1 MLSILLFNK
10 RTDDVE
16 FHQWIYEMF
25 YKRVYQTAYY
35 ITKDVHLAQDVT
47 QETFIKALRNIHR
60 LTDKE
65 KVGAWLFTIATR
77 TAIDVLRKQNKYS
90 ITLDDA
96 FIEGEAYHSQAA
108 STVESE
114 VEKMLEKEEL
124 WCHIEK
130 LSHDYRA
137 VIVLKYIHDFK
148 DEEIAET
155 LDCNVGTIKS
165 RLHRAK
171 KKLSSLMEE
180 NWEERAY
187 E

>member
-1 MLSILLFNK
+1 MLSFLLFNK
-10 RTDDVE
+10 RKDDAE
-16 FHQWIYEMF
+16 FHRMIYEMF
-25 YKRVYQTAYY
+25 QKRVYQTAYY
-35 ITKDVHLAQDVT
+35 ITKDVHLAQDIT

-90 ITLDDA
+90 ISFDEA
-96 FIEGEAYHSQAA
+96 IIEGEAYHSQAA
-108 STVESE
+108 STVEFE
-114 VEKMLEKEEL
+114 VERLLEKEEL
-124 WCHIEK
+124 WSHIEK
-130 LSHDYRA
+130 LSPDYRA

-155 LDCNVGTIKS
+155 LDCSVGTIKS

-171 KKLSSLMEE
+171 KKLYTLMDE